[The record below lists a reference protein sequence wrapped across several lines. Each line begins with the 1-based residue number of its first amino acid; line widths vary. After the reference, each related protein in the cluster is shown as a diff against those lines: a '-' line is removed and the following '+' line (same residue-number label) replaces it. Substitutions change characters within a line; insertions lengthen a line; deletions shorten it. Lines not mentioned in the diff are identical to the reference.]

1 MTDGDI
7 LYITFLKKGS
17 FFGSSDGTMRL
28 RGDDLILTELNKKGE
43 VTAEHRLS
51 LSRVKNAEMK
61 SGLLSRQLIFKSLSR
76 DYIESIPGSE
86 GVTLRIGIKKAQSS
100 KAESF
105 FKALKL
111 RHSEIVLRGLTEDPT
126 EG

>member
-1 MTDGDI
+1 MTDGDV
-7 LYITFLKKGS
+7 LYITFLKKGR
-17 FFGSSDGTMRL
+17 FFASSNGTLKL
-28 RGDDLILTELNKKGE
+28 RGDDVILTELNRKGE
-43 VTAEHRLS
+43 ATAEYRLP
-51 LSRVKNAEMK
+51 LSRVKNAELK
-61 SGLLSRQLIFKSLSR
+61 RGLISSQLIFKSMSR

>member
-1 MTDGDI
+1 MADGDA
-7 LYITFLKKGS
+7 LLITFFKKGS
-17 FFGSSDGTMRL
+17 FFGSTDGTLRL
-28 RGDDLILTELNKKGE
+28 RGDDLILTQLNRKGE
-43 VTAEHRLS
+43 ETAKHRLS

-61 SGLLSRQLIFKSLSR
+61 SGLLSKQLIFKSLSR
-76 DYIESIPGSE
+76 DYLQPIPGSD

-111 RHSEIVLRGLTEDPT
+111 RHSEIVLRGLTDDPT
-126 EG
+126 S